1 MADSKAP
8 RPRRVDRVHTKTVLG
23 PDAQVDA
30 KAVIISPD
38 STALTDPFL
47 VLSEDRFSSPGFQW
61 HPHRGVETV
70 TLVLDGVLEHGDSLG
85 NAGTLEPGDVQW
97 MTAGSG
103 IIHRELAFRDEHAH
117 TLQLW
122 VNLPADRKFVPTR
135 YQDLR
140 ATSHAAHTAG
150 GVSVAVV
157 SGRSE
162 GVTGPAANHWPILGL
177 LLTLDPAT
185 RYAQLLP
192 ADHRAFC
199 YVLSGRVTVAG
210 RHLKAGQIAWSD
222 PVAWSDPAVCSDP
235 VAVNPDATS
244 LALATPAGDERTR
257 LMLYAGRPLGEPVV
271 AGGPFVM
278 NSKAQIQQ
286 AFADFHAGRF
296 GDIPRQARLLTR

>member
-1 MADSKAP
+1 MSEPNTAMA
-8 RPRRVDRVHTKTVLG
+8 RGIDRVRTRTMLG
-23 PDAQVDA
+23 PDAQVDD
-30 KAVIISPD
+30 KAVIIGPD
-38 STALTDPFL
+38 NFGLTDPFL
-47 VLSEDRFSSPGFQW
+47 LLSEDWFSSPGFQW

-85 NAGTLEPGDVQW
+85 NRGALEPGDVQW

-103 IIHRELAFRDEHAH
+103 IIHRELAFRNEHAH

-122 VNLPADRKFVPTR
+122 VNLPADRKLVATR

-140 ATSHAAHTAG
+140 AGDHAVRTAP

-157 SGRSE
+157 SGSSD
-162 GVTGPAANHWPILGL
+162 GIVGPAANHWPILGL

-185 RYAQLLP
+185 DYTELLP

-199 YVLSGRVTVAG
+199 YVLAGRLEVAG
-210 RHLKAGQIAWSD
+210 RPVRAGQIAWAD
-222 PVAWSDPAVCSDP
+222 PIAADRRP
-235 VAVNPDATS
+235 T
-244 LALATPAGDERTR
+244 ALAMRTPDGDERTR
-257 LMLYAGRPLGEPVV
+257 VMLYAGRPLGEPVV

-286 AFADFHAGRF
+286 AFADFHSGKF

>member
-1 MADSKAP
+1 MTDSNAP

-30 KAVIISPD
+30 KAIIISPD
-38 STALTDPFL
+38 NPALTDPFL
-47 VLSEDRFSSPGFQW
+47 VLSEDRFSSPGFGW

-85 NAGTLEPGDVQW
+85 NAGALEPGDVQW

-103 IIHRELAFRDEHAH
+103 IIHRELAFRDEYAH

-122 VNLPADRKFVPTR
+122 VNLPADRKLVPTR

-140 ATSHAAHTAG
+140 AGSHARYTAA
-150 GVSVAVV
+150 GVSVAVI
-157 SGRSE
+157 SGRSAS
-162 GVTGPAANHWPILGL
+162 VTGPAANHWPILGL
-177 LLTLDPAT
+177 LLTLEPAT
-185 RYAQLLP
+185 EYAQLLP
-192 ADHRAFC
+192 ADHRGFC
-199 YVLSGRVTVAG
+199 YVLSGRVSVAG
-210 RHLKAGQIAWSD
+210 RRLEAGQIAWSD
-222 PVAWSDPAVCSDP
+222 PVAEGEG
-235 VAVNPDATS
+235 ATS
-244 LALATPAGDERTR
+244 LTLATPAGDERTR
-257 LMLYAGRPLGEPVV
+257 LMVYAGRPLREPVV